1 MAKKKNTN
9 ALFANAVKNEQQEVT
24 VEENK
29 VVEEEACKPDDGKP
43 DDGNSSSDVEML
55 CKNPYSATEQ
65 DIQIEEL
72 KTEVSRLTV
81 ERDRLCN
88 EVQTLKNMLEQEDA
102 QVKNAAAL
110 ILQNTALREE
120 NDQYL
125 MKISELTFENAKM
138 NCQLQ
143 ELSKRVETKIPQS
156 QNAFSSQNL
165 PPNQSRNVPYSYMP
179 KRDMHG
185 YESWN

>member
-9 ALFANAVKNEQQEVT
+9 ALFANAVKNDQQEAT

-29 VVEEEACKPDDGKP
+29 VVEEEVCKP
-43 DDGNSSSDVEML
+43 DDGNSSSDTEML
-55 CKNPYSATEQ
+55 CKDPYSATEQ

-72 KTEVSRLTV
+72 KAEVSRLTV

-88 EVQTLKNMLEQEDA
+88 ELQTLKNMLEEKDA
-102 QVKNAAAL
+102 QVKNAATL
-110 ILQNTALREE
+110 TLQNTALREE

-143 ELSKRVETKIPQS
+143 ELSKQVEAKIPQN
-156 QNAFSSQNL
+156 QNTFSSQNL

>member
-9 ALFANAVKNEQQEVT
+9 ALFANAVKNEQQEAT

-29 VVEEEACKPDDGKP
+29 VVEEECKP
-43 DDGNSSSDVEML
+43 DDGNSSSDAEML
-55 CKNPYSATEQ
+55 CKDPYSATEQ

-72 KTEVSRLTV
+72 KAEVSRLTV

-88 EVQTLKNMLEQEDA
+88 ELQTLKNMLEEKDA
-102 QVKNAAAL
+102 QVKNVATL
-110 ILQNTALREE
+110 TLQNTALREE

-143 ELSKRVETKIPQS
+143 ELSKQVEAKIPQN

>member
-9 ALFANAVKNEQQEVT
+9 ALFANATKNEQQESA

-29 VVEEEACKPDDGKP
+29 IVEEDTCKPN
-43 DDGNSSSDVEML
+43 DGNSSPDAEIL
-55 CKNPYSATEQ
+55 CKDPYSATEQ

-72 KTEVSRLTV
+72 KAELSRLMV

-88 EVQTLKNMLEQEDA
+88 ELQTLKNMLEDKDA
-102 QVKNAAAL
+102 QVKNAATL
-110 ILQNTALREE
+110 TLQNTALREE

-143 ELSKRVETKIPQS
+143 ELSK
-156 QNAFSSQNL
+156 
-165 PPNQSRNVPYSYMP
+165 
-179 KRDMHG
+179 
-185 YESWN
+185 